1 MTVTVLQKKI
11 LSTQIAG
18 TGIVNM
24 SSKGLVNGL
33 SEYFNDGAQFGP
45 DTLGTQSTG
54 FLEAWNY
61 ATANEYQ
68 DSVGQWYMPQI
79 MLPESITITEPITLK
94 SPNELIEIA
103 IHGRPLTFTQIN
115 CELSSS
121 GYAITIDQNAV
132 QNNGF
137 ISFNRLFQAANTK
150 SGFIYYNNTRSS
162 PTIQVSIENCN
173 WGQVSASGIYGM
185 YLSGVG
191 NVYTNRTIDASPN
204 GSYFNINGNDNSGAT
219 FIATTFLYSLTIGN
233 AGGGQISNVSFDGT
247 FSSEYNMGY
256 ITTLG
261 PISNMLINN
270 CNIVIGNTSGI
281 DYLIDATNGTVIN
294 LVIKNS
300 PTNVKV
306 NPAYIVYPVSNVNIV
321 SLDFSSGLTL
331 NGNTL
336 NYPEPQTPTLST
348 NPPVSGTVYQNTN
361 NYPIEIDMPVYATTS
376 GTAGY
381 VTIVKG
387 PSTGN
392 LTGIASQYVSG
403 DTTSTATQII
413 TLRVPTGWYYKFVS
427 SGVTF
432 GTASVFAD

>member
-1 MTVTVLQKKI
+1 MTVIVQQPTDSNGNPQPMVYDSDTGKVIVDSNGYVLNGGQR
-11 LSTQIAG
+11 
-18 TGIVNM
+18 
-24 SSKGLVNGL
+24 LVNIP
-33 SEYFNDGAQFGP
+33 SIADYVNTP
-45 DTLGTQSTG
+45 KTTSSG

-94 SPNELIEIA
+94 SPNELIGIA

-115 CELSSS
+115 CELSSP

-162 PTIQVSIENCN
+162 PTIQVSIDSCN
-173 WGQVSASGIYGM
+173 WGQVTASGIYGM

-191 NVYTNRTIDASPN
+191 NVYTNRVIDASTN

-219 FIATTFLYSLTIGN
+219 FIATTFLYALTIGN
-233 AGGGQISNVSFDGT
+233 ASGGEISNVSFYGT
-247 FSSEYNMGY
+247 VTAEVNMGH
-256 ITTLG
+256 IITLG
-261 PISNMLINN
+261 PIANLLIDN
-270 CNIVIGNTSGI
+270 CNIAIGNVSGI
-281 DYLIDATNGTVIN
+281 DYLINATNGTVVN
-294 LVIKNS
+294 LVIRNS
-300 PTNVKV
+300 PTTVSV
-306 NPAYIVYPVSNVNIV
+306 NPAYIVYPVTGAKTV

-336 NYPEPQTPTLST
+336 NYPEPQAPTLST
-348 NPPVSGTVYQNTN
+348 NPPLSGTLYQNPN
-361 NYPIEIDMPVYATTS
+361 LYAVEIDLPVYASTA

-387 PSTGN
+387 PSCWN
-392 LTGIASQYVSG
+392 S
-403 DTTSTATQII
+403 
-413 TLRVPTGWYYKFVS
+413 
-427 SGVTF
+427 
-432 GTASVFAD
+432 